1 MCSPTHSHNIQVF
14 PMCSPTHS
22 HYNIHSQ
29 PHSMTVR
36 DRMRVV
42 VVVLVVVVVDAER
55 LPWSQRGRGRRS
67 KHHRP
72 IRIQY
77 FWWRP
82 IGTDHGFWTNQ
93 KPASSNLDEWE
104 ARIMFSAAPTG
115 DRTVALQQNNTESQ
129 KIIKSIQFLQRTLGE
144 HFQKNEHIS
153 RNNFRDGEF
162 SVFYDPEAISTHNHE
177 VKNLS
182 RSRRSNKHSH

>member
-1 MCSPTHSHNIQVF
+1 MCIHYTHVDLFILIHNISFTKVFSMCSPTHSHNIQVF

-115 DRTVALQQNNTESQ
+115 DRTVALQQNNTVPPIG
-129 KIIKSIQFLQRTLGE
+129 IIPI
-144 HFQKNEHIS
+144 
-153 RNNFRDGEF
+153 NFPN
-162 SVFYDPEAISTHNHE
+162 YPNYP
-177 VKNLS
+177 NYP
-182 RSRRSNKHSH
+182 N